1 MVEYKVT
8 KNDLFGD
15 IEDFPIEVVKKM
27 VQRCGEENE
36 VNIITKLQIS
46 RLDGFIWKNSIEGY
60 DFWNEV
66 IYNKNFDLFFEK
78 YPKSK
83 HSDSQIETIEINGK
97 KYKKNEVL
105 NCISKLKEIK

>member
-8 KNDLFGD
+8 KNDLIGQ
-15 IEDFPIEVVKKM
+15 IADFPIEVVQKM

-66 IYNKNFDLFFEK
+66 IWRKNFNLFFEK
-78 YPKSK
+78 YPKF
-83 HSDSQIETIEINGK
+83 
-97 KYKKNEVL
+97 
-105 NCISKLKEIK
+105 